1 MNKQMLDIPGPATYN
16 AITPTIEHALSK
28 NNSPNKGSGAIINPI
43 TVVQAVS

>member
-16 AITPTIEHALSK
+16 AITPTIEHGLSK
-28 NNSPNKGSGAIINPI
+28 NNSPSKGSGAIINPI